1 LKLPA
6 AQVGAPVGARRATWP
21 LDRLPRVSPLWLLV
35 IPVVATVLGLLATV
49 FWLSFLQGQPGTPDA
64 YFTLENYVKLYADP
78 FVLTA
83 LTNTLGFGLTSVC
96 VGLAFGLAI
105 AWLVERTSLPAKPLI
120 YTLMTLGLLIPSFF
134 LAMGWLFLLHP
145 RIGLI
150 NQWIMALTGVTEA
163 PFNVQTVVGMGWV
176 HGLSMAPLAFILT
189 SASFRAM
196 DPALEEA
203 ALVNGASFPQ
213 MLRRVF
219 LPLAFPGIL
228 SAVLYIFTI
237 TLASFDVP
245 AILGLSNRVFTF
257 STFVY
262 FKKAGAG
269 DAFPDYGPTA
279 AMSVLMVVVAIALS
293 SWYGNVIKK
302 AEQYQVVT
310 GKGYRPHQI
319 ELGGWAL
326 AAWAFVALYFLLS
339 KILPLLLL
347 LWAAGLPFFQQVSV
361 AALGRLSFQNF
372 ANIPFDMVARG
383 ASNTAILMLVV
394 PTLTLLVS
402 FGFSWLIVRARSRLS
417 GALDFFAF
425 LPHAV
430 PEIIFGVGAL
440 FVALFLLK
448 GVPLYGSL
456 ALFVIVYV
464 VVRLSFGTRLL
475 NSTLIQIHRE
485 LVEAAAISG
494 AGGLHIA
501 RRVLAPLVWPA
512 LVNGWLWIALL
523 TYRELTLASVLYSR
537 DTLTLSLVVWT
548 LWNAGKDG
556 IAAAISVLLLACLAP
571 LALLYFAVSRRHL
584 PGGGLAR

>member
-1 LKLPA
+1 VKQPAVRVGTAPIARLGVALP
-6 AQVGAPVGARRATWP
+6 
-21 LDRLPRVSPLWLLV
+21 SINPLWLLV
-35 IPVVATVLGLLATV
+35 VPVVVTVCGLLVTV

-83 LTNTLGFGLTSVC
+83 LANTIGFGLTSMC

-105 AWLVERTSLPAKPLI
+105 AWLVERTDLPAKPLI
-120 YTLMTLGLLIPSFF
+120 FTCMTVGLLIPSFF

-150 NQWIMALTGVTEA
+150 NQAIMALTGLAEG

-203 ALVNGASFPQ
+203 AVVHGASFRQ
-213 MLRRVF
+213 MMRRVF

-228 SAVLYIFTI
+228 SALLYIFTI

-262 FKKAGAG
+262 YKRAGAG
-269 DAFPDYGPTA
+269 EAFPDYGPTA
-279 AMSVLMVVVAIALS
+279 AMSVLMVAVAIGLS
-293 SWYGNVIKK
+293 YWYGSILRR
-302 AEQYQVVT
+302 ADQYQVVT
-310 GKGYRPHQI
+310 GKGYRPHMVG
-319 ELGGWAL
+319 LGRWKL
-326 AAWAFVALYFLLS
+326 AAWGFVAGYFLLAQ
-339 KILPLLLL
+339 IMPLLLL
-347 LWAAGLPFFQQVSV
+347 AWAAGLPFFQPVSV
-361 AALGRLSFQNF
+361 AALGRLSLQNF
-372 ANIPFDMVARG
+372 ASIPFDILARG
-383 ASNTAILMLVV
+383 ATTTAILMIVV
-394 PTLTLLVS
+394 PTLTLLAS
-402 FGFSWLIVRARSRLS
+402 FGFSWLIVRSRSRLS

-456 ALFVIVYV
+456 VLFVIVYV

-485 LVEAAAISG
+485 LTEAAAVSG
-494 AGGLHIA
+494 ASGLHTA
-501 RRVLAPLVWPA
+501 RRVLAPLVLPA
-512 LVNGWLWIALL
+512 LLNGWLWIALL

-537 DTLTLSLVVWT
+537 DTLTLSLVVFT

-556 IAAAISVLLLACLAP
+556 VAAAISLLLLCCLAP
-571 LALLYFAVSRRHL
+571 LALLYFAVGRRQIA
-584 PGGGLAR
+584 GGGAAR